1 MFRCVAAIP
10 NAGGNCVEHFYEDT
24 QEGRVSADAFVRQ
37 YNRDGWGVYD
47 CVSPLTE
54 PKRTKATVAKIFG
67 LHFDIDA
74 RQVKETKEQ
83 IIERLR
89 IALLPFGILTRLNDS
104 GRGVHGYCLFKE
116 PIEAGTVGAE
126 RADRL
131 LKRLVAQL
139 GADRAPTHFA
149 ALMRRAGTV
158 NSKDGGGPCE
168 MILDTGTR
176 CELSD
181 IEAYLDLVDGNGEL
195 FASADEGASHDRS
208 EVPVDTDA
216 DLTAMEFGNTD
227 GRGVNATVC
236 RVIPSLIWKGW
247 HPDDIA
253 AAVVDAAM
261 QMAERC
267 GLEWD
272 RAAEEALTNK
282 RILSAYHN
290 LFEKDYDPSTGVIPV
305 WLHGEFQDEW
315 ARILEEG
322 RRPTVSRNGAG
333 WFPKRVREAGEA
345 PSASKN
351 VLRLVSSQEEPKDE
365 ARQERQY
372 RFRLIPFN
380 EMPPGAEP
388 LYLVDELIPA
398 AGLVDLWGKPKC
410 FKSFWALDLMFHVAT
425 GREYRD
431 RYVQQGAV
439 VYCAFEGAHGYK
451 KRMEAIRRHYNI
463 EEEEHV
469 PLYVMPGQASLVK
482 DHGLIIR
489 EIKAQLGNTN
499 VAAFVLDTLNRSLDG
514 SESKDVDMTAYVR
527 AAEAIRDAFKCV
539 VVIVHHCGLDETRP
553 RGHTSLPAA
562 VDAQLAVTREG
573 SIVTVTVEMMRD
585 GPEET
590 SIVSAV
596 ESIEVGTDATGAPL
610 TSLVV
615 KPTEAPAGSS
625 PPRRWTKSLTLF
637 RDALCDALNDT
648 NDKLTVGNHTVRVV
662 DRETVRT
669 LFYARCVADGSPDEA
684 QDTRKKRFFRAVE
697 RAQELKLIGVK
708 VEPTGR
714 TLLWLATPE
723 EACHAE

>member
-1 MFRCVAAIP
+1 
-10 NAGGNCVEHFYEDT
+10 
-24 QEGRVSADAFVRQ
+24 
-37 YNRDGWGVYD
+37 
-47 CVSPLTE
+47 
-54 PKRTKATVAKIFG
+54 
-67 LHFDIDA
+67 
-74 RQVKETKEQ
+74 
-83 IIERLR
+83 
-89 IALLPFGILTRLNDS
+89 
-104 GRGVHGYCLFKE
+104 
-116 PIEAGTVGAE
+116 
-126 RADRL
+126 
-131 LKRLVAQL
+131 
-139 GADRAPTHFA
+139 
-149 ALMRRAGTV
+149 
-158 NSKDGGGPCE
+158 
-168 MILDTGTR
+168 
-176 CELSD
+176 
-181 IEAYLDLVDGNGEL
+181 
-195 FASADEGASHDRS
+195 
-208 EVPVDTDA
+208 
-216 DLTAMEFGNTD
+216 
-227 GRGVNATVC
+227 
-236 RVIPSLIWKGW
+236 
-247 HPDDIA
+247 
-253 AAVVDAAM
+253 
-261 QMAERC
+261 
-267 GLEWD
+267 
-272 RAAEEALTNK
+272 
-282 RILSAYHN
+282 
-290 LFEKDYDPSTGVIPV
+290 
-305 WLHGEFQDEW
+305 
-315 ARILEEG
+315 
-322 RRPTVSRNGAG
+322 
-333 WFPKRVREAGEA
+333 
-345 PSASKN
+345 
-351 VLRLVSSQEEPKDE
+351 
-365 ARQERQY
+365 
-372 RFRLIPFN
+372 
-380 EMPPGAEP
+380 MPPGAEP

-723 EACHAE
+723 EAGHAE

>member
-1 MFRCVAAIP
+1 MFWCVAAIP
-10 NAGGNCVEHFYEDT
+10 NTGGNCVEHFYPDT
-24 QEGRVSADAFVRQ
+24 EEGLVSAEAFARE

-54 PKRTKATVAKIFG
+54 PKRTKATVARIFG

-74 RQVKETKEQ
+74 RQVKETKEE

-89 IALLPFGILTRLNDS
+89 TALLPFGILTRLNDS
-104 GRGVHGYCLFKE
+104 GRGVHGYCLFNE
-116 PIEAGTVGAE
+116 PIEAGTVGME
-126 RADRL
+126 RAERL
-131 LKRLVAQL
+131 LKRLVVHL

-168 MILDTGTR
+168 TIVDTGAR

-181 IEAYLDLVDGNGEL
+181 IEAYLDLVDGTGDL
-195 FASADEGASHDRS
+195 FTSAEEGNEASHQGSALDGA
-208 EVPVDTDA
+208 PVDVEA
-216 DLTAMEFGNTD
+216 DLAAMEFGNAE

-236 RVIPSLIWKGW
+236 RVIPSLIWKAW
-247 HPDDIA
+247 RPDDIA
-253 AAVVDAAM
+253 SLVVDAVM

-267 GLEWD
+267 KLKWD
-272 RAAEEALTNK
+272 RTAEEAQTNK

-290 LFEKDYDPSTGVIPV
+290 LFEKDCDQTTGVIPV
-305 WLHGEFQDEW
+305 WVPGEFHDDW

-322 RRPTVSRNGAG
+322 RRPTVMRNGAG
-333 WFPKRVREAGEA
+333 WHVRKFPLRQEENGGAKTSVHAEG
-345 PSASKN
+345 N
-351 VLRLVSSQEEPKDE
+351 VLRLVSREEPHQEEP
-365 ARQERQY
+365 RQERQY

-380 EMPPGAEP
+380 EMRPGAEP

-463 EEEEHV
+463 EEEERV

-539 VVIVHHCGLDETRP
+539 VVIVHHCGPDETRP

-585 GPEET
+585 GPEEA
-590 SIVSAV
+590 SIVSVV
-596 ESIEVGTDATGAPL
+596 ESVEVGTDATGAPL

-615 KPTEAPAGSS
+615 KPTDTPPSS
-625 PPRRWTKSLTLF
+625 SSQRRWSGCGSGSG
-637 RDALCDALNDT
+637 AAIVLCA
-648 NDKLTVGNHTVRVV
+648 VR
-662 DRETVRT
+662 RGWEPG
-669 LFYARCVADGSPDEA
+669 GSPSVTA
-684 QDTRKKRFFRAVE
+684 
-697 RAQELKLIGVK
+697 
-708 VEPTGR
+708 
-714 TLLWLATPE
+714 E
-723 EACHAE
+723 EIRSGS